1 MLKYL
6 GLVPI
11 LLLLLLGCSQ
21 ATSTGKLHKVGLLV
35 PETINDQVWGTKG
48 YKGLLKIQS
57 EFNVDVFYKEGM
69 DNEQAVRQAVDE
81 FRTKGVNLVFGHGS
95 EYESFFNSISKDYP
109 DIHFVF
115 FNGETENSNVTSL
128 NFESNAMGFFAGMV
142 AGKMTKANHVGILAS
157 FEWQP
162 EVDGYFEGAYYQN
175 QAVDVN
181 IKFVEHWDDVHKA
194 LQLLDEMIQEG
205 VDVVY
210 VAGDGY
216 NVPAIEKLKAEGLF
230 AIGYISDQSDL
241 GEGAVLTSTV
251 QHVDKLY
258 ELIAKKFNSNELKSG
273 TLYFDF
279 QDDVISLGQFSPLVE
294 ESFVKELE
302 KSIENYK
309 KTGKLPNQ

>member
-81 FRTKGVNLVFGHGS
+81 FRTKGVNLIFGHGS

-115 FNGETENSNVTSL
+115 FNGETENPNVTSL

-175 QAVDVN
+175 KAVDVN